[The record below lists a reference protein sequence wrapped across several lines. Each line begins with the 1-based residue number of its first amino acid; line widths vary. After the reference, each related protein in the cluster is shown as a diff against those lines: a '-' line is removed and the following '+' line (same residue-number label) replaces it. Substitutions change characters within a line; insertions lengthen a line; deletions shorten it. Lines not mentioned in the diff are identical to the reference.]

1 MAPALPSSQERTIL
15 IALLL
20 AGCGGSGISTS
31 TGANGETIVGSK
43 VSVQVTGAST
53 GQVAFGI
60 AQRYCRNNDR
70 AARFV
75 STSGPTSAY
84 DCVKTE

>member
-1 MAPALPSSQERTIL
+1 MKRTIL

-31 TGANGETIVGSK
+31 TGPNGETIAGNK
-43 VSVQVTGAST
+43 ISVQITGAASE
-53 GQVAFGI
+53 QVAFGL
-60 AQRYCRNNDR
+60 AQRYCRGYDR

-75 STSGPTSAY
+75 SVAGATSAY
-84 DCVKTE
+84 DCVRTE

>member
-1 MAPALPSSQERTIL
+1 MKRTIL
-15 IALLL
+15 LALLL
-20 AGCGGSGISTS
+20 AGCGGSGVSTS
-31 TGANGETIVGSK
+31 TGPNGETIVGNK
-43 VSVQVTGAST
+43 VSVQVTGAASE
-53 GQVAFGI
+53 QVAFGI
-60 AQRYCRNNDR
+60 AQRYCRGSDR

>member
-1 MAPALPSSQERTIL
+1 MKRTIL

-20 AGCGGSGISTS
+20 AGCGGSGMSTS
-31 TGANGETIVGSK
+31 SGPNGETIVGNK
-43 VSVQVTGAST
+43 VSVQVTGAASE
-53 GQVAFGI
+53 QVAFGI
-60 AQRYCRNNDR
+60 AQRYCRNSER

>member
-1 MAPALPSSQERTIL
+1 MKRTIL

-20 AGCGGSGISTS
+20 AGCGGSGINTS
-31 TGANGETIVGSK
+31 TGPNGETIVGNK
-43 VSVQVTGAST
+43 VSVQVTGAASE
-53 GQVAFGI
+53 QVAFGI
-60 AQRYCRNNDR
+60 AQRYCRNNER